1 MATQKR
7 KRAKLFALKHFPMDF
22 ARVNMALLPLIYRVR
37 ALTPTGEKYK
47 MKIRGGAIIAANHY
61 DFSDPLVLFITFW
74 YRRVFFLAGELV
86 MNGSFR
92 SKLLAGLGAIRIDR
106 NIADMEAIRRC
117 VGLLKEGHILGI
129 FPQGQLTKTREVSSI
144 KHGAVLMAL
153 QARVPIVPMY
163 IQPQAKWYRGRTVV
177 IGEPIYPSELC
188 TKKIPSTADIQKIS
202 DLLVAEMNRCVLKQS
217 DKETVI

>member
-1 MATQKR
+1 MEKR
-7 KRAKLFALKHFPMDF
+7 KKASFFELRHFPMDF

-37 ALTPTGEKYK
+37 AKTPTGEKYRK
-47 MKIRGGAIIAANHY
+47 KVRGGAIIAANHY

-86 MNGSFR
+86 MDGSLK
-92 SKLLAGLGAIRIDR
+92 SKLLKGLGAIRIDR

-117 VGLLKEGHILGI
+117 VGLLKEGHVLGV
-129 FPQGQLTKTREVSSI
+129 FPQGQLTKTQEVSSI

-153 QARVPIVPMY
+153 QAGVPIVPMY
-163 IQPQAKWYRGRTVV
+163 IQPQPKWYKGRDVV
-177 IGEPIYPSELC
+177 IGEPIDPKVLC

-202 DLLVAEMNRCVLKQS
+202 QILEAEMNRCIP
-217 DKETVI
+217 DKEKVQ

>member
-1 MATQKR
+1 MSEKR
-7 KRAKLFALKHFPMDF
+7 KKARFFELRHFPMDF

-37 ALTPTGEKYK
+37 AKTPTGERYCNKV
-47 MKIRGGAIIAANHY
+47 RGGAIIAANHY

-86 MNGSFR
+86 MDGSLK
-92 SKLLAGLGAIRIDR
+92 SKLLKGLGAIKIDR

-117 VGLLKEGHILGI
+117 VGLLKEGHVLGV
-129 FPQGQLTKTREVSSI
+129 FPQGQLTKTQEVSSI

-153 QARVPIVPMY
+153 QAGVPIVPMY
-163 IQPQAKWYRGRTVV
+163 IKPQPKWYKGRDVV

-202 DLLVAEMNRCVLKQS
+202 DILAAEINCCIPE
-217 DKETVI
+217 KEKVQ

>member
-1 MATQKR
+1 MSEKKR
-7 KRAKLFALKHFPMDF
+7 NKARLFDIRHFPMDF

-37 ALTPTGEKYK
+37 AKTPEGEKYRQ
-47 MKIRGGAIIAANHY
+47 KIRGGALIAANHY
-61 DFSDPLVLFITFW
+61 DFTDPLVLFITFW

-86 MNGSFR
+86 MNGSLR

-129 FPQGQLTKTREVSSI
+129 FPQGQITKTREVSNV

-153 QARVPIVPMY
+153 QAGVPIVPMY
-163 IQPQAKWYRGRTVV
+163 IEPQTKWYKGRDVV
-177 IGEPIYPSELC
+177 IGQPIYPNELC

-202 DLLVAEMNRCVLKQS
+202 DTLAAEMNRCIPQ
-217 DKETVI
+217 KEAVK